1 MKYRILMKPCEEIAH
16 SHYSKD
22 IERIEKDI
30 VKRKR
35 FKSTN
40 IAPLQQS
47 NDVSD
52 GGEESYFDAIDQN
65 VITDQKTMPSTSTLQ
80 IKPSSSSHIGT
91 ATRNLKKLVLS
102 MMISAKDYRYDL

>member
-30 VKRKR
+30 V
-35 FKSTN
+35 
-40 IAPLQQS
+40 S

-52 GGEESYFDAIDQN
+52 GGEESYFDAMDQN
-65 VITDQKTMPSTSTLQ
+65 VITNQKTMPSTSTLQ

-102 MMISAKDYRYDL
+102 MMISAKDYHYDL